1 MQTKVKSAKFP
12 YIKGIFKDKSPR
24 NRDKTH
30 INGASNLFFPHRK
43 EQIGDKRF
51 IFAPQ
56 N

>member
-24 NRDKTH
+24 NRDK
-30 INGASNLFFPHRK
+30 NY
-43 EQIGDKRF
+43 